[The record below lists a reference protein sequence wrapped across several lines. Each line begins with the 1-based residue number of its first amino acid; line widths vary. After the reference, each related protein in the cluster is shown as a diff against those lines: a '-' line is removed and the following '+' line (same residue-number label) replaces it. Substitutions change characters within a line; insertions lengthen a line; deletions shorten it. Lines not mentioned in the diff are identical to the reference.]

1 MHITTNKF
9 NQINPSKNVYIWL
22 FRKLKH
28 RYILTNK
35 EIEYLN
41 NMNKV
46 RSEEFGISR
55 TFIRI
60 ALAELFKINPLDIPL
75 IAPPRLPPKLEN
87 DLGYLNL
94 SHCKDAILIAWS
106 TAKIGVDIEQSDRK
120 IKFKNLANKIF
131 NEKELKDIQKSNN
144 YLSENFIK
152 RWVVKESIL
161 KWQNNFKWSDCKNW
175 YWNLG
180 DNSATNIK
188 SAFKLKIYQSNFFNW
203 EFAISGELIKEDFN
217 IICFDN
223 YIN

>member
-1 MHITTNKF
+1 
-9 NQINPSKNVYIWL
+9 
-22 FRKLKH
+22 
-28 RYILTNK
+28 
-35 EIEYLN
+35 
-41 NMNKV
+41 MNKV

-106 TAKIGVDIEQSDRK
+106 TAKIGVDIEQSNRK